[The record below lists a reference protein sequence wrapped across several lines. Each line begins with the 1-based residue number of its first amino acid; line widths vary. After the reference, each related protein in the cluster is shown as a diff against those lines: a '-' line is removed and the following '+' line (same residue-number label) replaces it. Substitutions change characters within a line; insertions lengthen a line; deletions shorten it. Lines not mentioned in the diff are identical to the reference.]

1 MIAEIARYLSAIEID
16 GDFKRTSASTAC
28 VIEAGT
34 GTGKTLAYLLA
45 TLPFA
50 QMLRKNIVIATAT
63 VTLQQQ
69 IMERELPLLKDH
81 TDLQF
86 NVALAKGRRRYLCL
100 HKVDMN
106 LHGEVQGGLDLAAGL
121 NLANRNEAETKAAN
135 TVFSPAMYQQFIDW
149 MTDHGW
155 PGDFESLPEPV
166 NQALWDQV
174 STDHRQCLNKGCGF
188 FSQCP
193 YFRNK
198 ADIDQAELVVANHD
212 LVFADLNLGGGFV
225 LPPPEQ
231 TIYIF
236 DEGHHLSTKAL
247 NHFAYSAGIKSSQKL
262 LKALSKL
269 IADGQTSWASD
280 AKIAAKVMP
289 LSALSIEC
297 HNLLESTHAYFW
309 QYTEWQS
316 DNERE
321 SSWFRYPMGILPEA
335 LQAMAVQCNSRL
347 SEFVHELEDIV
358 SRVRELTEKER
369 QGAVKRQQL
378 EQVLLQLT
386 SYQSQSE
393 NLMAVWQQMQSRP
406 DNASDIP
413 VARWLSTLGAD
424 KDSEITVHV
433 SPTNIAGLLQQRL
446 WERAFAVI
454 MTSATMS
461 VAGNFARLVSQT
473 GIPENSVYSIH
484 QSPFDFAANCTLQL
498 VDPGAEPSDRDSYLT
513 PLATSIKQLVNPQEA
528 TLVLFSSKRHMNA
541 IADRL
546 AGHYA
551 EGLLKV
557 QESESKARLLAEHR
571 KHIDQQR
578 GSVIFGLASFA
589 EGLDLPGKYL
599 VHVIVAKLPFSV
611 PDDPVEA
618 TYGEWLRT
626 QGCNPFHQVVIPD
639 ATTRLLQACG
649 RLLRSERDVGK
660 ISICDRRLWTKS
672 YGTLIMQALPPYRR
686 QWLKPDGLAIGCD

>member
-50 QMLRKNIVIATAT
+50 KVLRKNIVIATAT

-69 IMERELPLLKDH
+69 IMERELPLLKNY

-106 LHGEVQGGLDLAAGL
+106 LHGDAQGGLDFAGL
-121 NLANRNEAETKAAN
+121 NPAKNNEPETKAAD

-149 MTDHGW
+149 MVDHGW

-247 NHFAYSAGIKSSQKL
+247 NHFAYSAGIKSAQKL

-280 AKIAAKVMP
+280 EKIATKVMP
-289 LSALSIEC
+289 LSTVSVEC
-297 HNLLESTHAYFW
+297 HNLLDAIQIYLWEN
-309 QYTEWQS
+309 TEWQS
-316 DNERE
+316 EAERE
-321 SSWFRYPMGILPEA
+321 SFWFRYPMGILPDA
-335 LQAMAVQCNSRL
+335 LQAMAAQCASLL

-358 SRVRELTEKER
+358 SRVRELTDKER
-369 QGAVKRQQL
+369 QGALSRQQL

-393 NLMAVWQQMQSRP
+393 NLMAVWQQMQNRS
-406 DNASDIP
+406 DKASDIP
-413 VARWLSTLGAD
+413 VARWLSTFGAD

-446 WERAFAVI
+446 WNRAFAVI

-461 VAGNFARLVSQT
+461 IAGNFARLIGQT

-498 VDPGAEPSDRDSYLT
+498 VDPGAEPSDRDSYLN
-513 PLATSIKQLVNPQEA
+513 PLATSILQLVNPQEA

-541 IADRL
+541 IADRVG
-546 AGHYA
+546 GHYA
-551 EGLLKV
+551 DGLLKV
-557 QESESKARLLAEHR
+557 QERESKARLLADHR

-578 GSVIFGLASFA
+578 GSVIFGLAGFA
-589 EGLDLPGKYL
+589 EGLDLPGRYL

-618 TYGEWLRT
+618 TYGEWLRK
-626 QGCNPFHQVVIPD
+626 QGGNPFHQVVIPD

-672 YGTLIMQALPPYRR
+672 YGATIMQALPPYRR
-686 QWLKPDGLAIGCD
+686 QWLKPDGLATGCD